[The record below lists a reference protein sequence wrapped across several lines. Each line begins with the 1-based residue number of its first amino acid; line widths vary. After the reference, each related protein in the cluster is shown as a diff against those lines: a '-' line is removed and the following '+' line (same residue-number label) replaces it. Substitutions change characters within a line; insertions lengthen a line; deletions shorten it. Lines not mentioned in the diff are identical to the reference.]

1 MVQLEK
7 LNIEDE
13 NIIRMYVENHL
24 EFTNSALAQ
33 EILDNWQSTIPHFVK
48 VMPIDFKR
56 ALSEKNI
63 TLLQKLEGEVEAVV
77 S

>member
-1 MVQLEK
+1 
-7 LNIEDE
+7 
-13 NIIRMYVENHL
+13 
-24 EFTNSALAQ
+24 
-33 EILDNWQSTIPHFVK
+33 
-48 VMPIDFKR
+48 MPIDFKR